1 MIIILQLLPSSVPC
15 GTSGV
20 TCSKAVTVKVGTGAH
35 QERIKMRKGR
45 EVERRAWCGEQL
57 ANLNIQ
63 VKLRPRHKR
72 ISLRQLGHSVAI
84 EVTWQPPP
92 AQRDSLSLRWLILVL
107 WSPGIEG
114 TGSPSDCGL
123 SGQTG
128 WEEEV
133 KMPPGLNQRLQ
144 VTGLCGNFNNDGADD
159 QRAPSGLIHPSA
171 ALFGDSWRL
180 HSYCPRA
187 VPVQDT
193 CSIYSHRKHW
203 AIKKCSILKSDVFQP
218 CHTEV
223 YLLDQHL
230 TTAKVIKIALF
241 QVPVSP
247 YLSQCVTDTCG
258 CNVSSPPPTQP
269 SLLIQCCWGR
279 LKEPS

>member
-1 MIIILQLLPSSVPC
+1 MAS
-15 GTSGV
+15 
-20 TCSKAVTVKVGTGAH
+20 
-35 QERIKMRKGR
+35 
-45 EVERRAWCGEQL
+45 
-57 ANLNIQ
+57 
-63 VKLRPRHKR
+63 
-72 ISLRQLGHSVAI
+72 
-84 EVTWQPPP
+84 
-92 AQRDSLSLRWLILVL
+92 
-107 WSPGIEG
+107 WSRGIEG
-114 TGSPSDCGL
+114 TGSPSDCAL
-123 SGQTG
+123 NGQTG

-203 AIKKCSILKSDVFQP
+203 AIKKCSILKSDVFHT

-223 YLLDQHL
+223 CPSWPASYKCQSDYIGPFPGPSIPL
-230 TTAKVIKIALF
+230 
-241 QVPVSP
+241 PVSVC
-247 YLSQCVTDTCG
+247 YRHL
-258 CNVSSPPPTQP
+258 
-269 SLLIQCCWGR
+269 R
-279 LKEPS
+279 L